1 MRLLDSIENKI
12 IADKN
17 DKNCV
22 LFRNCR
28 GSIVNNDCHYDSR
41 VLYTFVTNEN
51 LWAVIRYLTKIV

>member
-28 GSIVNNDCHYDSR
+28 SSIVKNDCHYDAR

-51 LWAVIRYLTKIV
+51 LWSIIRYLTKKV